1 MKKTALITGAS
12 SGLGLEFAKIYAKNG
27 YDLVTVARSEGKLY
41 QLKSEIEKTYDVEV
55 VVYAKDLSEKDA
67 GYDVFDFCLE
77 NSIQVDVLVNNAGF
91 GDFANFVEADW
102 ERQYDMVQL
111 NIVALMQLTRCFAP
125 QMVKRKHGK
134 ILNLSSVAAFCAGP
148 KMSVYY
154 ASKEYVRSFSE
165 ALSEE
170 LKGTGVTVTALCPG
184 PTSTGFEQAAEM
196 KNSNMFTFFKPATA
210 KEVAEAGFKACEK
223 GKALKYY
230 GMPTKLMNIGARLA
244 PRSVGR
250 KYAKKING

>member
-1 MKKTALITGAS
+1 M
-12 SGLGLEFAKIYAKNG
+12 GLEFARVYAKNG
-27 YDLVTVARSEGKLY
+27 YNLVVVARSEGKLY
-41 QLKSEIEKTYDVEV
+41 QLKSELENTYDVEV
-55 VVYAKDLSEKDA
+55 TVYAKDLSEKDA

-77 NSIQVDVLVNNAGF
+77 NNIQVDVLVNNAGF
-91 GDFANFVEADW
+91 GDFENFVEADW
-102 ERQYDMVQL
+102 KKQYDMVQV

-125 QMVKRKHGK
+125 KMVKRKNGK
-134 ILNLSSVAAFCAGP
+134 ILNLSSVAVFCAGS

-165 ALSEE
+165 ALAEE

-196 KNSNMFTFFKPATA
+196 KNSKMFTFFKPATA
-210 KEVAEAGFKACEK
+210 KEVTEAGFTAREK
-223 GKALKYY
+223 GKVLKYY

-244 PRSVGR
+244 PRSVSR
-250 KYAKKING
+250 KFAKKING